1 MTNVELRNEE
11 NRLRPAAFPSSP
23 ISLPTHL
30 SAREALVCVDT
41 LLKDIYQTTEAYQRT
56 QPGEPLDA
64 VLDSAVIAAT
74 LILHALDRLEQRR
87 AGPHA
92 DL

>member
-1 MTNVELRNEE
+1 MRKRVPDPPLSS
-11 NRLRPAAFPSSP
+11 ASP

-30 SAREALVCVDT
+30 SAREALVCADT
-41 LLKDIYQTTEAYQRT
+41 LLKDIYQTAEAYQRT

-74 LILHALDRLEQRR
+74 LILHALDRLEQRP
-87 AGPHA
+87 AGPPR
-92 DL
+92 